1 MTQELNQ
8 VQALGHMGGCSAEN
22 QSLLRST
29 AQKEQQKSCPTK
41 PNYYINKVP
50 VQREHTE
57 SPLGGQGLRFRSS
70 ANSRHHAS
78 ARTRWVLIGE
88 DCSGNKCP
96 QACGWG
102 ATERSLAE
110 PKSVSFNCNK
120 LARKKDLRQQE
131 ALRRAPRRS
140 WSPS

>member
-78 ARTRWVLIGE
+78 TRTRWVLIGE
-88 DCSGNKCP
+88 DFWKQMPTGMWLGRHREEFSRT
-96 QACGWG
+96 QV
-102 ATERSLAE
+102 RVL
-110 PKSVSFNCNK
+110 
-120 LARKKDLRQQE
+120 
-131 ALRRAPRRS
+131 
-140 WSPS
+140 